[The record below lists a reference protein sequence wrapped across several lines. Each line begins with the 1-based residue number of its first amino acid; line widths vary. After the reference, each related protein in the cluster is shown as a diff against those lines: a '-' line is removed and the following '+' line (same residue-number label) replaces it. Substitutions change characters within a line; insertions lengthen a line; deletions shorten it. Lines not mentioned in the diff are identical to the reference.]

1 VRRCIDKFVCVATF
15 EAGAKFAGCHNVS
28 GEMLP
33 NNEYCQEC
41 VVGEQIMSD
50 YLICFVEKDIFFH

>member
-1 VRRCIDKFVCVATF
+1 VRRWIDKFVCVATF

-41 VVGEQIMSD
+41 VVTCERAIH
-50 YLICFVEKDIFFH
+50 E